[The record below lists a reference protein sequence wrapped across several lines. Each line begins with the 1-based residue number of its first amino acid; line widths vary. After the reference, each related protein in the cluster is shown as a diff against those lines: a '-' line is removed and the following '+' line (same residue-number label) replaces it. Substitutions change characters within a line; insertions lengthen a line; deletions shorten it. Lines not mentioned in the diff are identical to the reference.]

1 MSTSVGSAF
10 GQWVKQC
17 EGPKEETH
25 YTCSKTL
32 SVQSASGP
40 VRGDALEGAGAET
53 MEVPVSPLQSFGSCS
68 EYEGK
73 ALEALN
79 TGMI

>member
-1 MSTSVGSAF
+1 M
-10 GQWVKQC
+10 GQCK
-17 EGPKEETH
+17 GPKEETH

-32 SVQSASGP
+32 SVQSARGTII
-40 VRGDALEGAGAET
+40 RGDVLEGAGAET
-53 MEVPVSPLQSFGSCS
+53 MEVPVSPLQRFGSCS

-79 TGMI
+79 TGMT